1 MFIKLLIISI
11 VLLAVSGMFFGIRM
25 LLMRNGKFPET
36 HVGRN
41 KEMQKR
47 GITCAQDTSIGCT
60 PSDDSGSCS
69 TCGKIL
75 LTTACPDL
83 SGESHGASRG
93 SH

>member
-11 VLLAVSGMFFGIRM
+11 IFLLISLLFLGIRI
-25 LLMRNGKFPET
+25 LLKGNGRFPET

-60 PSDDSGSCS
+60 PSDGFDSCT
-69 TCGKIL
+69 TCGKN
-75 LTTACPDL
+75 L
-83 SGESHGASRG
+83 SAKG
-93 SH
+93 